1 MPTTSESVKFNAKAA
16 PKPKKKPVYVGSDDD
31 DDESD
36 ASFAATTAERRAVA
50 PSGAS
55 RRNAGAKKTY
65 YVDSASDDEPA
76 AADDGA
82 EAANAEAPT
91 FGAACRSATSSGLEH
106 GSMSDADDDGTGAS
120 DPGGAPRDYCYCAGV
135 VMGDAAA
142 KAMPKKPDVVESDV
156 VVESGGGGDDDFGTA
171 RQKAAAPNEAPPPKK
186 TTSPKAPPPARSRA
200 APRRRAAAAD
210 DDDDD
215 AEPVVAALRA
225 PAPEAEEAAESS
237 DEEAESQAR
246 RSPRLRGAPAPEA
259 EEAAESSDEEAE
271 SQARRRSRRAG
282 AGARGGGGDR
292 APPSGGFN
300 VGELVLV
307 SRDKSPGNNRE
318 GGSAM
323 VMDVRDDGTSTSKA
337 RRGERRGPE
346 EEDSQA
352 STSRKREQPLRRTN
366 VVVLFTGI
374 DVDAKARAAVSAAG
388 FALAARWGDATHLV
402 SSVPLR
408 RTPKLLTAVSVA
420 RHVVTLGWLW
430 ESDALGRAA
439 DERPFAVRDR
449 ENEAAWRFDLAASL
463 AANGEGAGALADYA
477 VLLDPRARRAGG
489 PKLPKDGEL
498 KQIVECAGGVWL
510 ATPTK
515 ARVALGDRALLLLG
529 DPATPLDASLVN
541 IRAAPVRVG
550 VEDFWTAVLSKR
562 CPWEAPA
569 AARPKHKM
577 P

>member
-1 MPTTSESVKFNAKAA
+1 MPTTSESVKFNALKSLASLVAKSPGAAAAPKAKAA

-36 ASFAATTAERRAVA
+36 ASFAGDDEDAAAPVA
-50 PSGAS
+50 PRGAS

-91 FGAACRSATSSGLEH
+91 FGARVPQRDELPVFEH

-186 TTSPKAPPPARSRA
+186 TTSPKVPPPSSSGAREPVDGIDAEKPPTLDAA
-200 APRRRAAAAD
+200 APLDAEGVAASPLAAAPVSSSA
-210 DDDDD
+210 
-215 AEPVVAALRA
+215 ASVVANDDSEDACFDALASATTCRLC
-225 PAPEAEEAAESS
+225 ENVL
-237 DEEAESQAR
+237 DEDLSCLPCGHCFCTEC
-246 RSPRLRGAPAPEA
+246 
-259 EEAAESSDEEAE
+259 
-271 SQARRRSRRAG
+271 
-282 AGARGGGGDR
+282 
-292 APPSGGFN
+292 
-300 VGELVLV
+300 VLV
-307 SRDKSPGNNRE
+307 ACVDEYICPECRVPFFKSDITPNYAMRD
-318 GGSAM
+318 
-323 VMDVRDDGTSTSKA
+323 
-337 RRGERRGPE
+337 
-346 EEDSQA
+346 
-352 STSRKREQPLRRTN
+352 
-366 VVVLFTGI
+366 F
-374 DVDAKARAAVSAAG
+374 ARAAVSAAG